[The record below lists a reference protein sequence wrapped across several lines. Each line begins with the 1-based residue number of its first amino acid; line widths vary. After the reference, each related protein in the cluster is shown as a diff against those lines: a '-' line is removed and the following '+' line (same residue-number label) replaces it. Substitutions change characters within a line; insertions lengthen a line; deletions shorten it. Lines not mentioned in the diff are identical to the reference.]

1 MLPLD
6 TGGKLRTWHLMRQLA
21 AHHEITYLGFETP
34 DQRREHI
41 VSQEFDH
48 DETAIRS
55 CNRELAERAVSTAMA
70 DCIGQFCSPG
80 FPIGQ
85 AKT

>member
-1 MLPLD
+1 VIFDNDSLGVAFL
-6 TGGKLRTWHLMRQLA
+6 KLL
-21 AHHEITYLGFETP
+21 